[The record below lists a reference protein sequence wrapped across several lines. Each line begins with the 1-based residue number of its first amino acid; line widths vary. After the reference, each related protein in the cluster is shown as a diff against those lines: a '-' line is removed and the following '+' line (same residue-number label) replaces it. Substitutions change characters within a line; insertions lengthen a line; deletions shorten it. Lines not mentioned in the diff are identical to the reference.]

1 MSSKKPSLVRNLKE
15 MKAVL
20 FDLEWF
26 KRAKNFNVYYVWR
39 GVNPVRNLSNGVK
52 EENDLRYDLTVI
64 PPKMLGKEF
73 PKTKGHKHLDNFQ
86 ELITV
91 LEGEAYY
98 LAQWEN
104 DNKIAKIEVIKAKK
118 GDWIIYRPDCNHLTI
133 NPGKKR
139 LVMANWL
146 SKKSKSDY
154 SLFEKYQGAGYYYTK
169 KGWIKNKNYA
179 KIPKLR
185 FKKPL
190 KKIPKSLD
198 FLK

>member
-1 MSSKKPSLVRNLKE
+1 MAINYGLKIKDSQTRFLKE
-15 MKAVL
+15 LETVL
-20 FDLEWF
+20 EDKKWL
-26 KRAKNFNVYYVWR
+26 KSAKNFPVYYVWR
-39 GVNPVRNLSNGVK
+39 GVK
-52 EENDLRYDLTVI
+52 EENDLRYDITII
-64 PPKMLGKEF
+64 PAKMLGREF
-73 PKTKGHKHLDNFQ
+73 PKTKGHKHLGNFQ

-98 LAQWEN
+98 LAQWGKN
-104 DNKIAKIEVIKAKK
+104 NKVDKIEAIKAKK
-118 GDWIIYRPDCNHLTI
+118 GDWIIYPPVCDHLTI

-146 SKKSKSDY
+146 SKKCKSDY

-179 KIPKLR
+179 KIPKLC

-190 KKIPKSLD
+190 KAEPADLS
-198 FLK
+198 FLKK